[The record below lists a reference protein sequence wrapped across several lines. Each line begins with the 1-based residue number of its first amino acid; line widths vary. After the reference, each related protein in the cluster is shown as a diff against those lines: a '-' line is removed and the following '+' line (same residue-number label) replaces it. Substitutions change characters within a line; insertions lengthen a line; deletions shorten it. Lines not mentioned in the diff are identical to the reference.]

1 MFVNCMLNVLTDLS
15 LDMGVV
21 EKGGGVDFKSPQT
34 CLEKICG
41 ITRHLLATLEINLR
55 LLHFYS
61 GNNSIISMCEL
72 LHITMMCNN
81 GVCQRNFYILKIF
94 KIFFQ

>member
-15 LDMGVV
+15 LDMGVA

-55 LLHFYS
+55 LLHS